1 MGSKT
6 STHKS
11 CRHPIHWFKEIKC
24 KMFIMLYN
32 PPVKGE
38 DGLYFVKALTDEKRK
53 CLVQVNNVK
62 VVDVSGEFVFDLSS
76 NVNIKKIVE
85 VDTHNLEAAVDNCE
99 TWFSRKLSENVI
111 TTAYTPSHVS
121 QEITGDLLDV
131 TKVYNSKQEV
141 VDITSVQPGKVCDV
155 ILEFAG
161 LWFAKKNFGP
171 SWNVVQVRVHE
182 DPILDTYPEG
192 YAFVDSDDQ

>member
-1 MGSKT
+1 
-6 STHKS
+6 
-11 CRHPIHWFKEIKC
+11 
-24 KMFIMLYN
+24 MLYN

-76 NVNIKKIVE
+76 NTNINKIVE
-85 VDTHNLEAAVDNCE
+85 IDTRNLEAAVENCE
-99 TWFSRKLSENVI
+99 TWFGKKLSDNVI
-111 TTAYTPSHVS
+111 TAAYTSSHVS

-131 TKVYNSKQEV
+131 TKVYNSKQEII
-141 VDITSVQPGKVCDV
+141 DTNSVQPGKVCDV

-161 LWFAKKNFGP
+161 LWFAKKTFGP
-171 SWNVVQVRVHE
+171 SWNTVQVRVHE
-182 DPILDTYPEG
+182 DPVTDTYPEE
-192 YAFVDSDDQ
+192 YAFVDTQDQ